1 MWLFPRSYGIIFHIY
16 ISYIKN
22 YLGGYTMQFIDSL
35 LMAIPAGIWAVVK
48 AALILILAFVV
59 AKIAQS
65 LVTKLLT
72 KTKLSGVVS
81 KLDSGDGSANLTEF
95 IAKFVYLFVF
105 LLFVPGVFTALG
117 MNSISAPILLLLNS
131 IWGYVPNILAAAI
144 ILVVGFQI
152 AKYVRQLLIP
162 VFAKLNIDKLQEKAG
177 IEVTDSAKLSNTLAY
192 IVYVLILIPMIVMAL
207 HILDISVISDPA
219 IHMLNTIF
227 DFIPNIL
234 VALIIILLGCMIG
247 KFVGQIVT
255 QLIASAGLDA
265 KLSKLIEGNNEKF
278 VLSKVV
284 GTVCYAVVVIFFV
297 VESFDTLHLNV
308 LSQIGGSI
316 ISYMPYVLGAILIFA
331 VCYLAAAFTEKTL
344 KKNGFAFYAVIAK
357 AAIFTVG
364 AFMVLNQLGIATE
377 IVNAAFILV
386 LAALAVAFAIAFGI
400 GGKDFAANALKKLE
414 EKSEKK
420 DAE

>member
-1 MWLFPRSYGIIFHIY
+1 MH
-16 ISYIKN
+16 
-22 YLGGYTMQFIDSL
+22 FIDSL

-265 KLSKLIEGNNEKF
+265 KLSKLIEGKNENF

-297 VESFDTLHLNV
+297 VESFDTLHLYV

-331 VCYLAAAFTEKTL
+331 VCYFAAAFTEKTL

>member
-1 MWLFPRSYGIIFHIY
+1 MG
-16 ISYIKN
+16 
-22 YLGGYTMQFIDSL
+22 FIDSL
-35 LMAIPAGIWAVVK
+35 LAAIPTGIWAVIK
-48 AALILILAFVV
+48 AALILVLAFVV
-59 AKIAQS
+59 AKIVRS
-65 LVTKLLT
+65 LVMKLLT
-72 KTKLSGVVS
+72 KTKLSEVIA
-81 KLDSGDGSANLTEF
+81 KLDSGEKSGNLAEF

-105 LLFVPGVFTALG
+105 LLFVPGIFSALG
-117 MNSISAPILLLLNS
+117 MNNISAPILNLLNS

-144 ILVVGFQI
+144 ILIVGFQI
-152 AKYVRQLLIP
+152 AKYVRQLLVP

-207 HILDISVISDPA
+207 HVLNISVISDPA
-219 IHMLNTIF
+219 ISMLNTIF

-265 KLSKLIEGNNEKF
+265 KLSRLIEGKNEKF
-278 VLSKVV
+278 SLSKVV
-284 GTVCYAVVVIFFV
+284 GTICYAVVVIFFV
-297 VESFDTLHLNV
+297 VESFSVLHLSV
-308 LSQIGGSI
+308 LTEIGVVVI
-316 ISYMPYVLGAILIFA
+316 AYMPYVLSAFLIFA
-331 VCYLAAAFTEKTL
+331 ICYFAGTLAEKTL
-344 KKNGFAFYAVIAK
+344 KKNGFTAYAVIAK
-357 AAIFTVG
+357 VAIFTVG

-400 GGKDFAANALKKLE
+400 GGREFASNALKKLE
-414 EKSEKK
+414 EKAEKK

>member
-1 MWLFPRSYGIIFHIY
+1 MH
-16 ISYIKN
+16 
-22 YLGGYTMQFIDSL
+22 FIDSL

-265 KLSKLIEGNNEKF
+265 KLSKLIEGKNEKF

-297 VESFDTLHLNV
+297 VESFDTLHLYV

-331 VCYLAAAFTEKTL
+331 VCYFAAAFAEKTL
-344 KKNGFAFYAVIAK
+344 KKNGFTFYAVIAK

-420 DAE
+420 DVE

>member
-1 MWLFPRSYGIIFHIY
+1 MH
-16 ISYIKN
+16 
-22 YLGGYTMQFIDSL
+22 FIDSL

-265 KLSKLIEGNNEKF
+265 KLSKLIEGKNEKF

-297 VESFDTLHLNV
+297 VESFDTLHLYV

-331 VCYLAAAFTEKTL
+331 VCYFAAAFTEKTL

-386 LAALAVAFAIAFGI
+386 LAALAVAFGI

>member
-1 MWLFPRSYGIIFHIY
+1 M
-16 ISYIKN
+16 N
-22 YLGGYTMQFIDSL
+22 FIDSL
-35 LMAIPAGIWAVVK
+35 LMAIPTGLWAVVS
-48 AALILILAFVV
+48 AALILILAFIV
-59 AKIAQS
+59 AKIVQS

-81 KLDSGDGSANLTEF
+81 KLDSGEGSTSLTDF
-95 IAKFVYLFVF
+95 IGKFVYLFVF
-105 LLFVPGVFTALG
+105 LLFVPGVFNALG

-131 IWGYVPNILAAAI
+131 IWGYVPNVLAAAI
-144 ILVVGFQI
+144 ILVVSFQI
-152 AKYVRQLLIP
+152 AKYVRQLLVP

-177 IEVTDSAKLSNTLAY
+177 IEVADSAKLSNTLAY
-192 IVYVLILIPMIVMAL
+192 IVYVLILIPMIIMAL
-207 HILDISVISDPA
+207 HVLDISVISDPA

-265 KLSKLIEGNNEKF
+265 KLSKLIEGKNEKF

-284 GTVCYAVVVIFFV
+284 GTVCHTVVIIFFV
-297 VESFDTLHLNV
+297 VESFNTLHLSV
-308 LSQIGGSI
+308 LSEIGLVVI
-316 ISYMPYVLGAILIFA
+316 AYMPYVLSAILIFA
-331 VCYLAAAFTEKTL
+331 ICYFAAAFAEKTL
-344 KKNGFAFYAVIAK
+344 KKNGFTSYAVVAK

-377 IVNAAFILV
+377 IVNAAFILI

-400 GGKDFAANALKKLE
+400 GGKDFAANALKKFG
-414 EKSEKK
+414 EKTEKK
-420 DAE
+420 DA

>member
-1 MWLFPRSYGIIFHIY
+1 MH
-16 ISYIKN
+16 
-22 YLGGYTMQFIDSL
+22 FIDSL

-265 KLSKLIEGNNEKF
+265 KLSKLIEGKNEKF
-278 VLSKVV
+278 ILSKVV

-297 VESFDTLHLNV
+297 VESFDTLHLYV

-331 VCYLAAAFTEKTL
+331 VCYFAAAFAEKTL

>member
-1 MWLFPRSYGIIFHIY
+1 MH
-16 ISYIKN
+16 
-22 YLGGYTMQFIDSL
+22 FIDSL

-48 AALILILAFVV
+48 ATLILILAFVV

-265 KLSKLIEGNNEKF
+265 KLSKLIEGKNEKF

-297 VESFDTLHLNV
+297 VESFDTLHLYV

-331 VCYLAAAFTEKTL
+331 VCYFAAAFTEKTL

>member
-1 MWLFPRSYGIIFHIY
+1 MH
-16 ISYIKN
+16 
-22 YLGGYTMQFIDSL
+22 FIDSL

-144 ILVVGFQI
+144 ILIVGFQI

-162 VFAKLNIDKLQEKAG
+162 VFAKLKIDKLQEKAG

-234 VALIIILLGCMIG
+234 VALIIIVLGCMIG

-265 KLSKLIEGNNEKF
+265 KLSKLIEGKNEKF

-297 VESFDTLHLNV
+297 VESFSTLHLYV

-316 ISYMPYVLGAILIFA
+316 ISYMPYVLSAILIFA
-331 VCYLAAAFTEKTL
+331 VCYFAAAFTEKTL
-344 KKNGFAFYAVIAK
+344 KKNGFTSYAVIAK

-400 GGKDFAANALKKLE
+400 GGRDFAANALKKLE

-420 DAE
+420 DVE

>member
-1 MWLFPRSYGIIFHIY
+1 
-16 ISYIKN
+16 
-22 YLGGYTMQFIDSL
+22 
-35 LMAIPAGIWAVVK
+35 
-48 AALILILAFVV
+48 
-59 AKIAQS
+59 
-65 LVTKLLT
+65 
-72 KTKLSGVVS
+72 
-81 KLDSGDGSANLTEF
+81 
-95 IAKFVYLFVF
+95 
-105 LLFVPGVFTALG
+105 
-117 MNSISAPILLLLNS
+117 
-131 IWGYVPNILAAAI
+131 
-144 ILVVGFQI
+144 
-152 AKYVRQLLIP
+152 
-162 VFAKLNIDKLQEKAG
+162 
-177 IEVTDSAKLSNTLAY
+177 
-192 IVYVLILIPMIVMAL
+192 
-207 HILDISVISDPA
+207 
-219 IHMLNTIF
+219 
-227 DFIPNIL
+227 
-234 VALIIILLGCMIG
+234 MIG

-265 KLSKLIEGNNEKF
+265 KLSKLIEGKNEKF

-297 VESFDTLHLNV
+297 VESFDTLHLYV

-331 VCYLAAAFTEKTL
+331 VCYFAAAFTEKTL

>member
-1 MWLFPRSYGIIFHIY
+1 MH
-16 ISYIKN
+16 
-22 YLGGYTMQFIDSL
+22 FIDSL

-265 KLSKLIEGNNEKF
+265 KLSGLIEGKNEKF

-297 VESFDTLHLNV
+297 VESFDTLHLYV
-308 LSQIGGSI
+308 LSEIGGDI

-331 VCYLAAAFTEKTL
+331 VCYLASAFAEKTL
-344 KKNGFAFYAVIAK
+344 KKNGFVFYAVIAK

-386 LAALAVAFAIAFGI
+386 LAALALAFALAFGI
-400 GGKDFAANALKKLE
+400 GGRDFAANALKKLE

-420 DAE
+420 DAQ

>member
-1 MWLFPRSYGIIFHIY
+1 MH
-16 ISYIKN
+16 
-22 YLGGYTMQFIDSL
+22 FIDSL

-265 KLSKLIEGNNEKF
+265 KLSKLIEGKNEKF

-297 VESFDTLHLNV
+297 VESFDTLHLYV

-331 VCYLAAAFTEKTL
+331 VCYFAAAFTEKTL

>member
-1 MWLFPRSYGIIFHIY
+1 MG
-16 ISYIKN
+16 
-22 YLGGYTMQFIDSL
+22 FIDSL
-35 LMAIPAGIWAVVK
+35 LAAIPAGIWAVIK
-48 AALILILAFVV
+48 AALILVLAFVV
-59 AKIAQS
+59 AKIVRS
-65 LVTKLLT
+65 LVMKLLT
-72 KTKLSGVVS
+72 KTKLSEVIA
-81 KLDSGDGSANLTEF
+81 KLDSGDNSGNLAEF

-105 LLFVPGVFTALG
+105 LLFVPGIFSALG
-117 MNSISAPILLLLNS
+117 MNNISAPILNLLNS

-144 ILVVGFQI
+144 ILIVGFQI
-152 AKYVRQLLIP
+152 AKYVRQLLVP

-192 IVYVLILIPMIVMAL
+192 IVYVLILIPMIIMAL
-207 HILDISVISDPA
+207 HVLNISVISDPA
-219 IHMLNTIF
+219 INMLNTIF

-265 KLSKLIEGNNEKF
+265 KLSKLIEGKNEKF
-278 VLSKVV
+278 CLSKVV
-284 GTVCYAVVVIFFV
+284 GTICYAVVVIFFV
-297 VESFDTLHLNV
+297 VESFSVLHLSV
-308 LSQIGGSI
+308 LTEIGVVVI
-316 ISYMPYVLGAILIFA
+316 AYLPYVLSAFLIFA
-331 VCYLAAAFTEKTL
+331 ICYFAGTLAEKTL
-344 KKNGFAFYAVIAK
+344 KKNGFTAYAVIAK
-357 AAIFTVG
+357 VAIFTVG

-400 GGKDFAANALKKLE
+400 GGREFASNTLKKLE
-414 EKSEKK
+414 EKAEKK

>member
-1 MWLFPRSYGIIFHIY
+1 M
-16 ISYIKN
+16 N
-22 YLGGYTMQFIDSL
+22 FIDSL
-35 LMAIPAGIWAVVK
+35 LMAIPTGLWAVVS
-48 AALILILAFVV
+48 AALILVLAFIV
-59 AKIAQS
+59 AKIVQS

-81 KLDSGDGSANLTEF
+81 KLDSGEGSTSLTDF
-95 IAKFVYLFVF
+95 IGKFVYLFVF
-105 LLFVPGVFTALG
+105 LLFVPGVFNALG

-131 IWGYVPNILAAAI
+131 IWGYIPNILAAAI

-152 AKYVRQLLIP
+152 AKYVRQLLVP

-177 IEVTDSAKLSNTLAY
+177 IEVADSAKLSNTLAY
-192 IVYVLILIPMIVMAL
+192 IVYVLILIPMIIMAL
-207 HILDISVISDPA
+207 HVLDISVISDPA

-265 KLSKLIEGNNEKF
+265 KLSKLIEGKNEKF

-284 GTVCYAVVVIFFV
+284 GTVCHAVVIIFFV
-297 VESFDTLHLNV
+297 VESFNTLHLSV
-308 LSQIGGSI
+308 LSEIGLVVI
-316 ISYMPYVLGAILIFA
+316 AYMPYVLSAILIFA
-331 VCYLAAAFTEKTL
+331 ICYFAAAFAEKTL
-344 KKNGFAFYAVIAK
+344 KKNGFTSYAVVAK

-377 IVNAAFILV
+377 IVNAAFILI

-400 GGKDFAANALKKLE
+400 GGKDFAANALKKFG
-414 EKSEKK
+414 EKTEKK
-420 DAE
+420 DA

>member
-1 MWLFPRSYGIIFHIY
+1 MH
-16 ISYIKN
+16 
-22 YLGGYTMQFIDSL
+22 FIDSL
-35 LMAIPAGIWAVVK
+35 LMAIPTGIWAVVK
-48 AALILILAFVV
+48 AALILVLAFVV
-59 AKIAQS
+59 AKIVQS
-65 LVTKLLT
+65 LVTNLLT

-81 KLDSGDGSANLTEF
+81 KFDSGDGSTSLTDF
-95 IAKFVYLFVF
+95 IGKFVYLFVF

-144 ILVVGFQI
+144 ILIVGFQI

-207 HILDISVISDPA
+207 HVLDISVISNPA
-219 IHMLNTIF
+219 INMLNTIF

-265 KLSKLIEGNNEKF
+265 KLSKLIEGKNEKF

-284 GTVCYAVVVIFFV
+284 GTVCYAVVIIFFV
-297 VESFDTLHLNV
+297 VESFNTLHLSV
-308 LSQIGGSI
+308 LSEIGI
-316 ISYMPYVLGAILIFA
+316 VVIAYMPYVLSAILIFA
-331 VCYLAAAFTEKTL
+331 VCYFAAAFAEKTL
-344 KKNGFAFYAVIAK
+344 KKNGFTSYAVVAK

-377 IVNAAFILV
+377 IVNAAFILI

-414 EKSEKK
+414 EKAEKK
-420 DAE
+420 ND

>member
-1 MWLFPRSYGIIFHIY
+1 
-16 ISYIKN
+16 
-22 YLGGYTMQFIDSL
+22 MQFIDSL
-35 LMAIPAGIWAVVK
+35 LMAIPTGIWAVVK
-48 AALILILAFVV
+48 AALILVLAFVV
-59 AKIAQS
+59 AKVVQS

-72 KTKLSGVVS
+72 KTKLSEVVS
-81 KLDSGDGSANLTEF
+81 KLDSGDGSAGITDF
-95 IAKFVYLFVF
+95 IGKFVYLFVF

-152 AKYVRQLLIP
+152 AKYVRQLLVP
-162 VFAKLNIDKLQEKAG
+162 VFAKLKIDKLQEKAG

-219 IHMLNTIF
+219 IRMLNTIF
-227 DFIPNIL
+227 DFIPNIF

-265 KLSKLIEGNNEKF
+265 KLSKLIEGKNEKF

-284 GTVCYAVVVIFFV
+284 GAICYAVVVVFFV
-297 VESFDTLHLNV
+297 VESFNTLHLFV
-308 LSQIGGSI
+308 LSEIGI
-316 ISYMPYVLGAILIFA
+316 VVIAYMPYVLSAILILA
-331 VCYLAAAFTEKTL
+331 VCYFAAAVAEKTL
-344 KKNGFAFYAVIAK
+344 KKNGFTTYAVISK

-364 AFMVLNQLGIATE
+364 AFMVLNQLGIAKE

-400 GGKDFAANALKKLE
+400 GGKDFAADALKKLE
-414 EKSEKK
+414 EKAGKK
-420 DAE
+420 DGE

>member
-1 MWLFPRSYGIIFHIY
+1 
-16 ISYIKN
+16 
-22 YLGGYTMQFIDSL
+22 MQFIDSL

-265 KLSKLIEGNNEKF
+265 KLSKLIEGKNEKF

-297 VESFDTLHLNV
+297 VESFDTLHLYV

-331 VCYLAAAFTEKTL
+331 VCYFAVAFTEKTL